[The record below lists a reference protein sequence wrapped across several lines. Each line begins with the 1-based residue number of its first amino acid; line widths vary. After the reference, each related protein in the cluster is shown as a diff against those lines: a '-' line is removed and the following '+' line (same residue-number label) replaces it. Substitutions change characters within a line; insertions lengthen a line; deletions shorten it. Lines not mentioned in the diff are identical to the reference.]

1 MKKIL
6 ISILILGMLFALT
19 GCTSKKMTLDSG
31 QTIETIANFYII
43 KELYPTGFGTSAVR
57 LCYDPD
63 TKVMYYM
70 FGNVASYS
78 FGVSPYYLSNGELGI
93 YGKNYY

>member
-6 ISILILGMLFALT
+6 IFILIFALLFALT
-19 GCTSKKMTLDSG
+19 GCTKRTALDNG
-31 QTIETIANFYII
+31 QTVEVEANFYII
-43 KELYPTGFGTSAVR
+43 KTLYSGPGYDVR

-70 FGNVASYS
+70 MGTDGSYC
-78 FGVSPYYLSNGELGI
+78 FGVSPYYLSSGELGI
-93 YGKNYY
+93 YGKNYH

>member
-6 ISILILGMLFALT
+6 TSILIFLFIFALT
-19 GCTSKKMTLDSG
+19 GCAPKKIALDNG
-31 QTIETIANFYII
+31 QTVNTIANFYII
-43 KELYPTGFGTSAVR
+43 KELYPANFGASAVK

-70 FGNVASYS
+70 FGNVGNYY
-78 FGVSPYYLSNGELGI
+78 FGVSPYYLSSGELGI
-93 YGKNYY
+93 YGKNYK